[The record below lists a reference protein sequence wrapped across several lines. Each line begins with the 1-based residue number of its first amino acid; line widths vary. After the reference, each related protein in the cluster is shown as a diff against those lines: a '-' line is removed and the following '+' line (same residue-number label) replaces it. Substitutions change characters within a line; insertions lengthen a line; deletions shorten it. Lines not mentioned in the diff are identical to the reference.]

1 MTLPI
6 CSKNGESLSFLSA
19 LFTATSATCVTGLI
33 VADTFTQFTIIGQLC
48 ILLLIQLGGLGLV
61 TLATFF
67 NMIIRKKIGLKTLN
81 VAKESVNSSTIFD
94 IGHLLKVVFLATVII
109 ECIGAILL
117 AITFVPQF
125 GKSGFFI
132 SIFLSVSAYCNA
144 GFDILGFLGEYQSVV
159 PFQSNPLVLCTIM
172 GLIVAGGLG
181 FVVWKDIW
189 EYRKTKKLHLHSKIV
204 LITTAILI
212 VLGAILFALTEWKNY
227 GTLGKMGF
235 FDKITNSFF
244 MSVTTRTAGFNSVPM
259 ENLHGITKL
268 FMVVFMFIGAAPGST
283 GGGVKITTFVV
294 LVMTVICVIRGK
306 EETIVLGRTVEKS
319 VVYKAM
325 AVVSTALIAVIISFS
340 AIYFT
345 SHTGKNFS
353 EIDSLFE
360 SVSAFATVGLSS
372 GVTAYANAFARFVL
386 ILTMFIGRVG
396 PVSLALSLALS
407 KENKKIILPD
417 AKILVG

>member
-1 MTLPI
+1 
-6 CSKNGESLSFLSA
+6 
-19 LFTATSATCVTGLI
+19 
-33 VADTFTQFTIIGQLC
+33 
-48 ILLLIQLGGLGLV
+48 GGLGLV